1 SSCSLRQSTPSQFND
16 IPNSLVHSFRMGA
29 YLKRRVVDLLRTRSS
44 PPQSISDIPQEE
56 QEQEEDGNSL
66 SLLAHLYLTGLSGHS
81 IKQPELYFGKTG
93 CDLPL
98 LQIDR
103 LEPSIVCAC
112 TGPEGGLTNVEAVRT
127 AKVAKMV
134 NLDDEM
140 CLSTDGMT
148 TDDDEDERTSHNS
161 SSFSLEHHLP
171 SNGRN
176 KINTATSDKNACDSI
191 DWSRVDEEVA
201 FGSSVSLYERN
212 PLTGVPAGNPIAD
225 VYAVCARENNA
236 ILALAD
242 GVNWGEGARLA
253 ARCAVRGAMDHL
265 NHCILTQHFTNTN
278 EVFHELLASF
288 HRAHSLILQEE
299 GMLTTLCVAVALPVA
314 NSNSWVLCVCNV
326 GDSLCFVY
334 NSAYGVR
341 EVTLGS
347 HDCSEMRDMRNAG
360 GALGP
365 VDGRNPQLQNLTCSE
380 TFVEAGD
387 LIFITSDG
395 ISDNF
400 DPVVGKFCVIK
411 KTEENEN
418 PALPKMSDRKLSV
431 TAAGPSH
438 NGDSFHRTKSCA
450 ASIPCV
456 DATQRQNLMLLRMRD
471 IISNG
476 LLPRKDASNDEPVT
490 PRLPNPSRLCTSLT
504 QFASQLSTAKRRVLE
519 NPDLYKKE
527 KLTKSEERARRK
539 MVRERIAELP
549 GKLDHAS
556 VVAYRVGSTN
566 GNNISKYRYDPTN
579 EESLPIKTVE
589 AKVNVENFTRQSR
602 ASCERV
608 MEDKVGEREQVSLR
622 IPLHPE
628 EILPLNRAT
637 SPYEEIKIDS
647 SSSRSKRRHSRG
659 STARHT
665 LSVDVAWL
673 KKLVTR
679 KDKNEVKKLEEEETP
694 RTFSSRIR
702 GLLSSSKNLS
712 EPPAEVS
719 TPTSIPSSHAVPQPT
734 LQSVQPSLPPRV
746 VNRFPRPISTRSQ
759 STTHPNA
766 TSRRS
771 FHLASSVSHV

>member
-1 SSCSLRQSTPSQFND
+1 MP
-16 IPNSLVHSFRMGA
+16 GA
-29 YLKRRVVDLLRTRSS
+29 FLKRRVVDLLRTKSS
-44 PPQSISDIPQEE
+44 PPQSIQDIQEE
-56 QEQEEDGNSL
+56 QEEDPNSL

-81 IKQPELYFGKTG
+81 VKQPELYFGKTG

-98 LQIDR
+98 LQIDH
-103 LEPSIVCAC
+103 LESSIVCAC

-140 CLSTDGMT
+140 CLSTDGIT
-148 TDDDEDERTSHNS
+148 TDDDEDETTSLNQG
-161 SSFSLEHHLP
+161 SSFSLDHHL
-171 SNGRN
+171 SSIGRN
-176 KINTATSDKNACDSI
+176 KINMSTADNNACDSI
-191 DWSRVDEEVA
+191 DWSRVDEDVA

-253 ARCAVRGAMDHL
+253 ARCAVRGAMDHI
-265 NHCILTQHFTNTN
+265 NHCILTNRFTNTN

-334 NSAYGVR
+334 NSSYGVR

-456 DATQRQNLMLLRMRD
+456 DASQRQNLMLLRMRD
-471 IISNG
+471 IISTG
-476 LLPRKDASNDEPVT
+476 LLPRQDTSSTEEPAT
-490 PRLPNPSRLCTSLT
+490 PRVPNPSRLCTSLT
-504 QFASQLSTAKRRVLE
+504 QFASQLSTAKRRILE
-519 NPDLYKKE
+519 DPELYKKE
-527 KLTKSEERARRK
+527 KLKKSEERARRK

-566 GNNISKYRYDPTN
+566 RINKTKYRYEPKS
-579 EESLPIKTVE
+579 EESMPVEIVE
-589 AKVNVENFTRQSR
+589 APVNLENFTRQSR
-602 ASCERV
+602 ASCERII
-608 MEDKVGEREQVSLR
+608 EDKEGEREKVSLR
-622 IPLHPE
+622 ISLHPE
-628 EILPLNRAT
+628 HDNLPNRAT
-637 SPYEEIKIDS
+637 SPYEEIRVD

-673 KKLVTR
+673 KKLVSR
-679 KDKNEVKKLEEEETP
+679 KDKDEVKKLEEETP
-694 RTFSSRIR
+694 RSFSSRIR

-712 EPPAEVS
+712 ESPAEVS
-719 TPTSIPSSHAVPQPT
+719 TPSSIPPSHQLPHPI
-734 LQSVQPSLPPRV
+734 LQSVQPSLPPRAI
-746 VNRFPRPISTRSQ
+746 NRFPRPISTRSHS
-759 STTHPNA
+759 STNPNDV
-766 TSRRS
+766 SRRS
-771 FHLASSVSHV
+771 FNLSSSISHV

>member
-1 SSCSLRQSTPSQFND
+1 MPA
-16 IPNSLVHSFRMGA
+16 A
-29 YLKRRVVDLLRTRSS
+29 YLKRRVVDLLRTKSS
-44 PPQSISDIPQEE
+44 PPQSIQDIQED
-56 QEQEEDGNSL
+56 QEEDSNSL
-66 SLLAHLYLTGLSGHS
+66 SLLAHLYLAGISGHS

-103 LEPSIVCAC
+103 LESSIVSAC
-112 TGPEGGLTNVEAVRT
+112 TGPEGGLTNVEAVRKT
-127 AKVAKMV
+127 EVAKMA
-134 NLDDEM
+134 NFDDEM

-148 TDDDEDERTSHNS
+148 SEEDEDRTSLNG
-161 SSFSLEHHLP
+161 SSFSLDNNLP
-171 SNGRN
+171 PTGRN
-176 KINTATSDKNACDSI
+176 KINTSTTDKNGCDSI
-191 DWSRVDEEVA
+191 DWSRMDEEVA

-212 PLTGVPAGNPIAD
+212 PHTGVPAGNPIAD

-265 NHCILTQHFTNTN
+265 NHCIINQQFNNTN

-334 NSAYGVR
+334 NSSYGVR

-347 HDCSEMRDMRNAG
+347 HDSSEMRDMRNAG

-431 TAAGPSH
+431 TAAPLPGPST

-476 LLPRKDASNDEPVT
+476 LLPRKDTSSDEPVT
-490 PRLPNPSRLCTSLT
+490 PRPPNPSRLCTSLT

-527 KLTKSEERARRK
+527 KLSKSEERARRK

-566 GNNISKYRYDPTN
+566 RSNKTKYRYEPRKN
-579 EESLPIKTVE
+579 ESLPVEIVE
-589 AKVNVENFTRQSR
+589 ANVNLENFTRQSR
-602 ASCERV
+602 ATCEQV
-608 MEDKVGEREQVSLR
+608 MEDKEGEREQVSLR

-628 EILPLNRAT
+628 ESLPSNRAT

-647 SSSRSKRRHSRG
+647 SSRCKRRHSRG

-679 KDKNEVKKLEEEETP
+679 KEKDQDKKLEEETP

-712 EPPAEVS
+712 EPPPELS
-719 TPTSIPSSHAVPQPT
+719 SPSSIPSTHSQSVPPPI
-734 LQSVQPSLPPRV
+734 LQSVQPSLPPRA
-746 VNRFPRPISTRSQ
+746 NPRFPRPISTRSQ
-759 STTHPNA
+759 STINPNA
-766 TSRRS
+766 VSRRS
-771 FHLASSVSHV
+771 FHLASPVSHV

>member
-1 SSCSLRQSTPSQFND
+1 MP
-16 IPNSLVHSFRMGA
+16 GA
-29 YLKRRVVDLLRTRSS
+29 YLKRRVVDLLRTKSS
-44 PPQSISDIPQEE
+44 PPQSIQDIQQED
-56 QEQEEDGNSL
+56 QEEDSNNL

-103 LEPSIVCAC
+103 LESSIVCAC

-148 TDDDEDERTSHNS
+148 TDDEEDEDRTSLNG

-171 SNGRN
+171 TNGRN
-176 KINTATSDKNACDSI
+176 KINTGTADKNACDSI

-242 GVNWGEGARLA
+242 GVNWGDGARLA

-265 NHCILTQHFTNTN
+265 NHCILTHQFTNTN

-299 GMLTTLCVAVALPVA
+299 GMLTTLCVAVALPVS

-334 NSAYGVR
+334 NSSYGVR

-347 HDCSEMRDMRNAG
+347 HDSSEMRDMRNAG

-380 TFVEAGD
+380 TFVESGD

-418 PALPKMSDRKLSV
+418 PALPKLTDRKLSV
-431 TAAGPSH
+431 TASGPSH
-438 NGDSFHRTKSCA
+438 HGDSFHRTKSCA
-450 ASIPCV
+450 ASIPCI

-476 LLPRKDASNDEPVT
+476 FLPRKDTLNDEPVT
-490 PRLPNPSRLCTSLT
+490 PRPPNPSRLCTSLT
-504 QFASQLSTAKRRVLE
+504 QFATQLSTAKRRVLE
-519 NPDLYKKE
+519 NPELYKKE

-539 MVRERIAELP
+539 MVRERIADLP

-556 VVAYRVGSTN
+556 VVAYRVGCTN
-566 GNNISKYRYDPTN
+566 RNNKTKYRYEPKHEN
-579 EESLPIKTVE
+579 SLPTETVE
-589 AKVNVENFTRQSR
+589 ANVNLEHFTRQSR

-608 MEDKVGEREQVSLR
+608 LEDKEGEREQVSLK
-622 IPLHPE
+622 IPLQSDE
-628 EILPLNRAT
+628 TLPNRAT
-637 SPYEEIKIDS
+637 SPYEEIRID

-679 KDKNEVKKLEEEETP
+679 KDKDEVKKLEEETP
-694 RTFSSRIR
+694 RSFSSRIR
-702 GLLSSSKNLS
+702 GLLSSNKNLS
-712 EPPAEVS
+712 EPPMDVS
-719 TPTSIPSSHAVPQPT
+719 TPSSIPSSHPVSQPI
-734 LQSVQPSLPPRV
+734 LQSNQPSFPPRA
-746 VNRFPRPISTRSQ
+746 NPRFPRPISTRSQ
-759 STTHPNA
+759 STTNPNA
-766 TSRRS
+766 VSRRS